1 MEKYLNKL
9 KYRSWHRGTKEA
21 DIFLGTF
28 FNENASKMSLKELK
42 DYERFLFKINDN
54 ELIYIIRGEKSWP
67 KNLPKNIIKLIE
79 KHISS
84 ENFRRKL

>member
-28 FNENASKMSLKELK
+28 FNKNAYKMSLKELK
-42 DYERFLFKINDN
+42 DYERFLFEINDN
-54 ELIYIIRGEKSWP
+54 ELIYIIRKEKPWP
-67 KNLPKNIIKLIE
+67 EGLPKNIIKLMEIYIASGNS
-79 KHISS
+79 K
-84 ENFRRKL
+84 RKI

>member
-28 FNENASKMSLKELK
+28 FNKNAYKMSLKELK
-42 DYERFLFKINDN
+42 DYERFLFEINDN
-54 ELIYIIRGEKSWP
+54 ELIYIIRKEKPWP
-67 KNLPKNIIKLIE
+67 ESLPKNIIKLMEIYIASGNS
-79 KHISS
+79 K
-84 ENFRRKL
+84 RKI